1 MTTTHESVIMYRKLP
16 NVPIVGYLKEEENED
31 ICLIR
36 LKNVSIDVGWYG
48 FFSEPSFPH
57 YSCRVIAKDY
67 RFDEYLEEYSSPDWE
82 KVKQFAID
90 KTYEYMTE
98 DEKVEYL

>member
-1 MTTTHESVIMYRKLP
+1 MYTKLP
-16 NVPIVGYLKEEENED
+16 NVPMVGYLEEEQSED

-36 LKNVSIDVGWYG
+36 LKEVSIDVGWYG
-48 FFSEPSFPH
+48 FYSEPSFPH
-57 YSCRVIAKDY
+57 YAVSIIAEGCE
-67 RFDEYLEEYSSPDWE
+67 FNEYLEQYASPDWE

-90 KTYEYMTE
+90 KTYEYMTD